1 VIGRDLAPQLLR
13 RIAHEL
19 DPTRMIREKLA
30 GAELD
35 ATEAFAISLGKI
47 ATGMAAGV
55 GPVQRG
61 VCLATRDDPGELPS
75 GWQRVVL
82 APPWTADVA
91 SYARELLI
99 DLVAAAGANDQLLF
113 LIANGA
119 EGLLGPELADGKLV
133 RMALPPA
140 YTFVLCDDATAHLGT
155 VSDAPTVPYR
165 RGDRIHNVLSSFA
178 AREPVR
184 EELDERGLQAVE
196 LRQLRG
202 EPEEIA
208 DRIGEALRD
217 SEPLAIMRVFW
228 GVCHLRGQHHRLAL
242 QLARYL
248 EGGPWAAIV
257 LGTDGAPGAYVTPET
272 MAAIRTVGLDPDSDD
287 PTKIFEA
294 ISAIAVVPSTG
305 MDHGDLVLV
314 G

>member
-1 VIGRDLAPQLLR
+1 MIGRELAPQLLR
-13 RIAHEL
+13 RVAHAL
-19 DPTRMIREKLA
+19 DPARVVREA
-30 GAELD
+30 IAAWESD
-35 ATEAFAISLGKI
+35 VTDAFAIALGKT

-61 VCLATRDDPGELPS
+61 VCLATRDDPGELPA

-82 APPWTADVA
+82 APPWTAEV
-91 SYARELLI
+91 SHYARDLLI
-99 DLVAAAGANDQLLF
+99 DLVAAAGADDQLLF

-119 EGLLGPELADGKLV
+119 EGLIGAELAAGKLV
-133 RMALPPA
+133 RMALPA
-140 YTFVLCDDATAHLGT
+140 AFTFVLCDDEIEDLGA
-155 VSDAPTVPYR
+155 VSDGPTIPHR
-165 RGDRIHNVLSSFA
+165 EGDHVQSVLEERA
-178 AREPVR
+178 ACASIR

-196 LRQLRG
+196 LRDLHG
-202 EPEEIA
+202 EPEQIA
-208 DRIGEALRD
+208 DDIGVALRD

-257 LGTDGAPGAYVTPET
+257 LGTEGAPGAYVTPGT
-272 MAAIRTVGLDPDSDD
+272 MAAIRTTGLDPDADD

-294 ISAIAVVPSTG
+294 ISAIAIAPSTG

>member
-1 VIGRDLAPQLLR
+1 MIGRELAPQVLR
-13 RIAHEL
+13 RITHAL
-19 DPTRMIREKLA
+19 DPARLIRELI
-30 GAELD
+30 GD
-35 ATEAFAISLGKI
+35 RDRDVTDAFAIAIGKT
-47 ATGMAAGV
+47 ATGMASGV

-61 VCLATRDDPGELPS
+61 LCLATRDDPGELPA

-82 APPWTADVA
+82 APPWTAEVA
-91 SYARELLI
+91 RYAREMLV
-99 DLVAAAGANDQLLF
+99 DLVAAASASDQLLF

-119 EGLLGPELADGKLV
+119 EGLLGPELAAGKLV

-140 YTFVLCDDATAHLGT
+140 HTLVLCDDAISHLAD
-155 VSDAPTVPYR
+155 VSDGPTIPHR
-165 RGDRIHNVLSSFA
+165 DGDRIENVLHELA
-178 AREPVR
+178 ARDPVR
-184 EELDERGLQAVE
+184 EELDELGLQAVE
-196 LRQLRG
+196 LDRLRG
-202 EPEEIA
+202 AVDDIA
-208 DRIGEALRD
+208 DRIGIALRD

-257 LGTDGAPGAYVTPET
+257 LGTDGAPGAYVTPQT
-272 MAAIRTVGLDPDSDD
+272 MAAIRTAGLDPDTDD

-294 ISAIAVVPSTG
+294 ISAIAIAPSTG

>member
-1 VIGRDLAPQLLR
+1 MIGRELAPQLVR
-13 RIAHEL
+13 RIAHAYEPARL
-19 DPTRMIREKLA
+19 IREKLA
-30 GAELD
+30 ERGGEVTD
-35 ATEAFAISLGKI
+35 AFAISIGKL
-47 ATGMAAGV
+47 ATGMACGL

-61 VCLATRDDPGELPS
+61 LCLATRDDPGELPA

-82 APPWTADVA
+82 APPWSAEVTH
-91 SYARELLI
+91 YARELLV
-99 DLVAAAGANDQLLF
+99 DLVAAAGATDQLLF

-119 EGLLGPELADGKLV
+119 EGLLGPDLAAGKLV

-140 YTFVLCDDATAHLGT
+140 HTLVLCDDATADLAG
-155 VSDAPTVPYR
+155 VSDGPTIPHR
-165 RGDRIHNVLSSFA
+165 DGDRIENVLHELA
-178 AREPVR
+178 ARDPVR
-184 EELDERGLQAVE
+184 EELDELGLQAVE
-196 LRQLRG
+196 LDRLRG
-202 EPEEIA
+202 AVDDIA
-208 DRIGEALRD
+208 DRIGIALRD

-228 GVCHLRGQHHRLAL
+228 GVCHLQGQHHRLAL

-257 LGTDGAPGAYVTPET
+257 LGTDGAPGAYVTPQT
-272 MAAIRTVGLDPDSDD
+272 MAAIRTAGLDPDADD

-294 ISAIAVVPSTG
+294 ISAIAIAPSTG